1 MNRISAPS
9 RISGRAISALLL
21 VIATC
26 LPMSLSLSGAAPDAR
41 AILETVYR
49 QDTSRDTTLRASF
62 EVFDKEGHGN
72 KKRFLYR
79 RLGSLGNSKTVVVF
93 TDPEE
98 IRGVALLSINQPG
111 STDRQYIYTPATDR
125 VRSVVSRELSARFIG
140 TDFTYEDIAEH
151 ILDDFTYRM
160 LGDSETIDGHKTYKV
175 EATPIAAERSQYRFV
190 YYWVGQDVPVI
201 LHAEMY
207 DMEGKEVRTLHA
219 SQLKRE
225 SGIWG
230 ARRTVMSSVQE
241 ATRTVLTIDEAK
253 FNTGLNETLFTP
265 EGLAQARTDPR
276 PSGK

>member
-1 MNRISAPS
+1 M
-9 RISGRAISALLL
+9 
-21 VIATC
+21 
-26 LPMSLSLSGAAPDAR
+26 
-41 AILETVYR
+41 
-49 QDTSRDTTLRASF
+49 
-62 EVFDKEGHGN
+62 
-72 KKRFLYR
+72 
-79 RLGSLGNSKTVVVF
+79 VVF

-207 DMEGKEVRTLHA
+207 DMQGKEVRTLHA